1 MKERGVALRYVE
13 RAERRENEGSLSGR
27 LLKKPVQQ
35 GRRRE
40 KTGGVASGYVED
52 FVELR
57 TQVAGFF
64 SNLP

>member
-1 MKERGVALRYVE
+1 MGRFTC
-13 RAERRENEGSLSGR
+13 R

-64 SNLP
+64 SSLP

>member
-1 MKERGVALRYVE
+1 M
-13 RAERRENEGSLSGR
+13 SLGR

-64 SNLP
+64 SSLT